1 VTAREIPTWEFACD
15 RCGYVDSTD
24 DRWERRRGL
33 DFCPGCAIDLYRFL
47 LNLPVDP
54 MPAGERYRYT
64 HLGGRSDY
72 GEQLAAK
79 GVGW

>member
-1 VTAREIPTWEFACD
+1 MTAREIPTWEFTCD

-33 DFCPGCAIDLYRFL
+33 DFCPGCAIDLQRFL
-47 LNLPVDP
+47 LNLPVGTL
-54 MPAGERYRYT
+54 GED
-64 HLGGRSDY
+64 GGDGPTPEERQWLT
-72 GEQLAAK
+72 EQLAAK